1 MLSPG
6 RARTRNSRRWI
17 NPSRDGLLIRPV
29 PLLLFVLAFFLILQ
43 NPKCLASPA
52 GTNESDRVST
62 SEADSSTDARDTARR
77 DGAAR
82 ASSADDA
89 AKAKAGEDAL
99 AFTGGSSAFAVK
111 DPPSGIVNPDKNA
124 IGPAHSRECVLFRE
138 SLCRAAK
145 NRPLLS
151 LAAAQTAALVSD
163 GVTTRQFLSRG
174 YVEVDPVARILIGRK
189 PTWGRMVPLGAV
201 QVFAGAWLGEQMA
214 MSRHTWVRRLW
225 WLPQAIGIAAN
236 TAATA
241 HNVTLR

>member
-1 MLSPG
+1 MLSPV
-6 RARTRNSRRWI
+6 RSRIRNLRRWI
-17 NPSRDGLLIRPV
+17 NPTQDGISIRPIQ
-29 PLLLFVLAFFLILQ
+29 LLLFVLAFSLILQ
-43 NPKCLASPA
+43 DPRCLASS

-62 SEADSSTDARDTARR
+62 SEANSSTDARDTAPL
-77 DGAAR
+77 DAAAR

-99 AFTGGSSAFAVK
+99 AFTGGSSAIAVK
-111 DPPSGIVNPDKNA
+111 DLPSGTVNPDKNA
-124 IGPAHSRECVLFRE
+124 IGPAHSRGCILFRE

-163 GVTTRQFLSRG
+163 GVTTRQFLGRG

-225 WLPQAIGIAAN
+225 WLPQAIGIAGNA
-236 TAATA
+236 AATA
-241 HNVTLR
+241 HNVSLR